1 MKKFSEFA
9 QEGAVFD
16 GQKVKLSSIIDK
28 EICILQFKIKKSKY
42 QDKGEYYAIIQF
54 TDTDENGEHKIAFTG
69 SVVIMD
75 MLERYES
82 ELPFATTIKKIDKY
96 YTLS

>member
-1 MKKFSEFA
+1 MKKFSDFA
-9 QEGAVFD
+9 TEGAVFD
-16 GQKVKLSSIIDK
+16 GQKLKLASIIDK
-28 EICILQFKIKKSKY
+28 EICILRFKIKKSKY
-42 QDKGEYYAIIQF
+42 QDKGEFYAVIQF
-54 TDTDENGEHKIAFTG
+54 TETDENGEHKIVFTSSG
-69 SVVIMD
+69 VIMD